1 MMSLLKYK
9 LINKKLQSY
18 KQRRFLLA
26 SLKNQ
31 LGVHQ
36 NVLPKL
42 VVFSTMVGVSFID
55 VNKQ

>member
-1 MMSLLKYK
+1 MSLLKYK

>member
-1 MMSLLKYK
+1 MSLLKYK

-36 NVLPKL
+36 NVLTKL